1 MLNIYVSS
9 EVLLVNNM
17 VKLCLFT
24 KYFQNDYQL
33 INEFFITTDYWSVK
47 HHASI
52 INLKYNWQFA
62 IGLLVEH
69 GSNIAK
75 NLKSLW
81 LN

>member
-1 MLNIYVSS
+1 MN
-9 EVLLVNNM
+9 
-17 VKLCLFT
+17 K
-24 KYFQNDYQL
+24 
-33 INEFFITTDYWSVK
+33 FFITTDYWSVK

-75 NLKSLW
+75 NLKCLW